1 MAFFLQAIWSHLF
14 SKKSSIEKGTLYQ
27 LKNLLHRTGVPND
40 PGDNMKAAEDF
51 LLVVLHS
58 HVIAAAKTI
67 LSSTFTSG
75 VNELSRSIV
84 NHYVHLTVPSQETE
98 DFSCSDKVTLYA
110 MQVLTLRLLWQNF
123 HDSVKEGDGS
133 CIIRCW
139 KFNLL
144 VFKASNRKKYSI
156 EALNLLL
163 LVNFLLSP

>member
-67 LSSTFTSG
+67 LSSTPTSD
-75 VNELSRSIV
+75 VN
-84 NHYVHLTVPSQETE
+84 
-98 DFSCSDKVTLYA
+98 
-110 MQVLTLRLLWQNF
+110 
-123 HDSVKEGDGS
+123 
-133 CIIRCW
+133 
-139 KFNLL
+139 
-144 VFKASNRKKYSI
+144 
-156 EALNLLL
+156 
-163 LVNFLLSP
+163 